1 MIKSSSVPS
10 IPLSRNARKKLN
22 LSDERYDT
30 RGSLIIRSRKEARE
44 LAVLYEKL
52 EPEAAPPASDLFGA
66 AYIITA
72 WRLLLEHFAKSPD
85 PYEKGA
91 LTAIENDMTAEDRD
105 AALIEIIKGFPGEE
119 LWHGRSSPGE
129 ALKNDSGPLNGRETV
144 LNRWTLVSLSADDP
158 AFSPFRG
165 LFIDPESGGKFG
177 GNEKIA
183 ALWKS
188 IEGTDTDRAP
198 RKPEEAPPLATL
210 RKPVQAAPNSVKD
223 QLLYILTR
231 WGAILGDWAAG
242 LVGALDMIEEETRPR
257 FGGPGP
263 VQRPGFSDL
272 DETARFSSDDDWM
285 PHVVMLAKNVL
296 VWLAQLSKIHGRQ
309 IQTLDAVP
317 DEELALL
324 SSRGF
329 NALWLIGLWERS
341 NASREIKRRM
351 GNPEAAASAYSLYG
365 YDIAGEL
372 GGWGALENL
381 RGRAEAHGIRLSS
394 DMVPNHVGL
403 DSDWV
408 RHYPER
414 LLSADECPYP
424 AYGFNSDNLSE
435 DGSVDIRL
443 EDHYWDRSDA
453 AVVFRR
459 TDNSTGNTRY
469 VYHGNDGTTMPW
481 NDTAQ
486 INFLNPEARE
496 AVIQDILHVARNF
509 SIIRFDAAM
518 VLARKHIRRLW
529 FPAPGSGGA
538 IPSRS
543 EYALSDEDFIA
554 ACPVEFWR
562 EVVDRVSSEVPG
574 TLLLAEAF
582 WMMEGYFVRVL
593 GMHRV
598 YNSAFMNMLRD
609 QKNDE
614 YRDIIKE
621 TLAFD
626 PGILQRFVNFMN
638 NPDEETAVDQF
649 GDDDRYFAACTLLA
663 TLPGLPMFGHGQ
675 IEGLSEKYGMEYVRA
690 YKDEQPNFHL
700 VTRHEREIFPLLSRR
715 SLFAGAPSFRLYD
728 LVGSDGINENVFAYS
743 NSDGVDRALVI
754 VNNAFER
761 ATGTIRRAAPVNIG
775 DMKILNEN
783 LETALGLGDT
793 DDDDWLLMRD
803 HIGGFW
809 YLRSVGSLRNEGLS
823 VIIDGFGRQAF
834 MDFRIE
840 KETADGLWGK
850 LAAELAGAGIPD
862 PDAAGAEIRLR
873 PIHTVLGNI
882 ITENIIARLAESIRR
897 GRRPDVGN
905 DSSVQL
911 TLLAKRHS
919 ELIEGIGESERPG
932 TSGVTLDETTKLIR
946 IRLAGSAG
954 LWRFFDG
961 GVRRRMKHVPPEWDE
976 AVLLAAWS
984 ILASLATL
992 VSDKP
997 PMEVWD
1003 TWGLEKWLRQ
1013 GRLPEGNDGII
1024 QPLKTALSAG
1034 SWMENLPKSGEA
1046 LSNLMANHLV
1056 RETCGINDWDGVL
1069 WYKRE
1074 GWNDAVR
1081 SLVLTAAADTDSG
1094 RKRRRRSRALKAI
1107 LKKWYRADRTADYH
1121 VDRLLGA
1128 AR

>member
-1 MIKSSSVPS
+1 MIKSATVPS

-22 LSDERYDT
+22 LSDERFDAGGY
-30 RGSLIIRSRKEARE
+30 LKIRTRKEARE
-44 LAVLYEKL
+44 LSVLYANI

-72 WRLLLEHFAKSPD
+72 WRLLLDLFAEGPD

-91 LTAIENDMTAEDRD
+91 LAAADMSAVDRD
-105 AALIEIIKGFPGEE
+105 AALIDIIKGFPDEE
-119 LWHGRSSPGE
+119 LWHGRSSPRE
-129 ALKNDSGPLNGRETV
+129 ALKGNSGPLSGRETV
-144 LNRWTLVSLSADDP
+144 IRRWTLVSLSADDP
-158 AFSPFRG
+158 AFSLFRE
-165 LFIDPESGGKFG
+165 LFIDPESDGTSGD
-177 GNEKIA
+177 NEKTT

-188 IEGTDTDRAP
+188 IETSDPTMAP
-198 RKPEEAPPLATL
+198 REPEEAPPLATL

-231 WGAILGDWAAG
+231 WGDLLGDWAAG

-272 DETARFSSDDDWM
+272 DDTARFSSDDEWM
-285 PHVVMLAKNVL
+285 PRVVMLAKNVL
-296 VWLAQLSKIHGRQ
+296 VWMAQLSQSHGHP
-309 IQTLDAVP
+309 IQTLDAIP

-324 SSRGF
+324 ASRGF

-372 GGWGALENL
+372 GGWSALENL

-414 LLSADECPYP
+414 LLSADYCPYP

-435 DGSVDIRL
+435 DGSVDIRM
-443 EDHYWDRSDA
+443 EDHYWDHSDA
-453 AVVFRR
+453 AVVFQR
-459 TDNSTGNTRY
+459 TDNSTGETRY

-486 INFLNPEARE
+486 IDFLNPEARE

-543 EYALSDEDFIA
+543 EFALSDEDFMA
-554 ACPVEFWR
+554 ACPEEFWR
-562 EVVDRVSSEVPG
+562 EVVDRVASEVPG

-609 QKNDE
+609 QKNNE
-614 YRDIIKE
+614 YRDMIKE

-638 NPDEETAVDQF
+638 NPDEETAVEQF
-649 GDDDRYFAACTLLA
+649 GNDDRYFAACTLLA

-690 YKDEQPNFHL
+690 YRDEQPDSLL
-700 VTRHEREIFPLLSRR
+700 VARHEREIFPLLARR

-728 LVGSDGINENVFAYS
+728 LVGDDGINENVFAYS
-743 NSDGVDRALVI
+743 NSDGYGRTLVI
-754 VNNAFER
+754 VNNSFER
-761 ATGTIRRAAPVNIG
+761 ATGRIRRAAPVNIG

-783 LETALGLGDT
+783 LGSALGLGDAAG
-793 DDDDWLLMRD
+793 DNWFLMRD
-803 HIGGFW
+803 HVGGLW
-809 YLRSVGSLRNEGLS
+809 YLRSVESLKSEGLS
-823 VIIDGFGRQAF
+823 VMIDGFGRQVF

-840 KETADGLWGK
+840 KETLDGLWGK
-850 LAAELAGAGIPD
+850 LAAELAGTGTPD
-862 PDAAGAEIRLR
+862 PDAAVAEIRLR
-873 PIHTVLGNI
+873 PIHTVLEDIFKENL
-882 ITENIIARLAESIRR
+882 ITRLAESIRR
-897 GRRPDVGN
+897 GRRPDAGN
-905 DSSVQL
+905 NFSEQL

-919 ELIEGIGESERPG
+919 ELIGLQGL
-932 TSGVTLDETTKLIR
+932 SGSTFDETTELIR
-946 IRLAGSAG
+946 KRLAGSAG
-954 LWRFFDG
+954 LWRFFGG
-961 GVRRRMKHVPPEWDE
+961 GVRRRMKRRFTLPEWDE
-976 AVLLAAWS
+976 AVLLATWS
-984 ILASLATL
+984 LLASLAAM
-992 VSDKP
+992 VSDRP
-997 PMEVWD
+997 PIEVWD
-1003 TWGLEKWLRQ
+1003 SWDLEKWIRQ
-1013 GRLPEGNDGII
+1013 GRLPPGTDGII
-1024 QPLKTALSAG
+1024 QPLKMTLSAG
-1034 SWMENLPKSGEA
+1034 SWMEGLPKSGEA
-1046 LSNLMANHLV
+1046 LSGLMSDRLV
-1056 RETCGINDWDGVL
+1056 RETCGVNAWDGVL
-1069 WYKRE
+1069 WYKME
-1074 GWNDAVR
+1074 GWNDTVR
-1081 SLVLTAAADTDSG
+1081 SLILTAAADTDSG
-1094 RKRRRRSRALKAI
+1094 RERRRKARVLKAI
-1107 LKKWYRADRTADYH
+1107 LKKWHRADIAADYH
-1121 VDRLLGA
+1121 VDRLLAA